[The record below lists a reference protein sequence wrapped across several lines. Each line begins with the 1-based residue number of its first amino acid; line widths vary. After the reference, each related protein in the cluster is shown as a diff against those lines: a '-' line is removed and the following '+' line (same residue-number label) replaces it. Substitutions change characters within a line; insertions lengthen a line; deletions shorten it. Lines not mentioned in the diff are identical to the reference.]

1 MAEALGKAALAA
13 LARAKSKQHR
23 AAVPKWAQRIA
34 PAATTNEPAPVMER
48 PAPQGQRLDRV
59 LYLQGRRETAELLRT
74 MVKTIERQGSAEE
87 VFARLRKGAESK
99 PASYAVGVEELLVEV
114 EALVARH
121 EMQNQQNVALD
132 SWR

>member
-1 MAEALGKAALAA
+1 MAEGLGNAALAA
-13 LARAKSKQHR
+13 LARAKSKQR
-23 AAVPKWAQRIA
+23 RGPAPKRAQRTSPVATIQEQA
-34 PAATTNEPAPVMER
+34 PDLER

-74 MVKTIERQGSAEE
+74 MLKALEHQGSAAE

-114 EALVARH
+114 EALMTRHEINNPRNVAR
-121 EMQNQQNVALD
+121 E